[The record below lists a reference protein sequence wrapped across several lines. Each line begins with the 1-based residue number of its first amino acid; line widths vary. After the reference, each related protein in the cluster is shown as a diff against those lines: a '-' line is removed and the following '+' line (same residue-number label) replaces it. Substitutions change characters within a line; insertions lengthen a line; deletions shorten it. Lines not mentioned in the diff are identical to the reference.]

1 MEQEAVRFTLRNSLI
16 NFRVNSSVIQLMINN
31 VDILEDNLSDG
42 KSFQLKEILS
52 DWSKTLRDAKI
63 VEVDSM
69 SELIERTSAAEL
81 KSGRIRTFLN
91 SSELNTNMKGLYRK
105 AQNAMDE
112 NGSNTLF
119 LSLGLLRWFTDDN
132 DDIARYAPLIM
143 LPVEIYR
150 KAKEGAYYLRLRDE
164 EPQVNITLLE
174 FLKQQFGI
182 KIGGLDPMPLDDK
195 GVDVAKVFAIIRKA
209 VMGQKRWDVENFAF
223 LGIFSFSQFVMWN
236 DIQNNGDMLRGSK
249 IVNSLIEG
257 KLTYVPEGKFI
268 NAKEIDENVKP
279 IDLGIVSSVDSSQI
293 EAVYASDCL
302 ESFVLHGPP
311 GTGKSQTITNIIS
324 NALYKNRRVLFVAEK
339 AAALEVVRNRLNNLG
354 LLPFCLELHSNK
366 AQKRIMLDQLE
377 GTLNYVG
384 KNSSEDF
391 SRKAEELFK
400 KRKDLNGIVS
410 ALNKKGGNGFSI
422 YDLILMYN
430 QVNTNIEIPVE
441 YEFIEKCT
449 KADFENMDH
458 MIRQLMG
465 SVKNSKHQIH
475 NHPLKDFR
483 KSSYSILEKENLP
496 NLLNKLNSDLG
507 ELIESGLIPEQITK
521 IKSENKL
528 KSFLDLYKSV
538 DFELLVKYV
547 DKDIFDYALNND
559 ITFVDDANKVI
570 GELDDIERN
579 IYEKYAQGISNLDF
593 RGINQDYINAKKT
606 FIISRK
612 KNISEVLQK
621 INYYSKSTHKVSTEN
636 ADLELS
642 YLINYQDKRK
652 EVESSIKKISSAFNK
667 DSTEISKLKNVV
679 KGAIYC
685 REIASKFMELGFDSK
700 DIFQFY
706 DFLIRKSNHVEA
718 FLSSINETMDILY
731 SDYGVGIDNSGDLK
745 KLKQKVIGW
754 IENIGSWKNW
764 SDYRSECERIES
776 QGLFK
781 IIEKIENSAC
791 PPEEILDAWRKG
803 FAHNAISYSMKS
815 EHKVLSR
822 FNGRRFE
829 EEISYYRTKNE
840 EYVELTKEEI
850 QARMYGRLYIA
861 LRKPELAEE
870 VSKLLRTIK
879 NKGRMTSLRKLF
891 REIPNLLK
899 EISPVMLMSP
909 ISVAQYLDKDFPKF
923 DLVIFDEASQIP
935 TSIAVGS
942 IARGDNSIIV
952 GDPKQLPPTGFFKTT
967 YIDEDNF
974 DLEDLESLLDDCLAL
989 NMPQKYLKWHY
1000 RSQSESL
1007 IAFSNYQYYDSSLLT
1022 FPTLDAQTSKVSLV
1036 KVDGV
1041 YDKGNTRT
1049 NLEEAKAVVSE
1060 IVSRLR
1066 NEKLRNISIG
1076 VVTFNSQQ
1084 QNLID
1089 DLLVEE
1095 MKNSPVL
1102 ADHITNMAEPVFIK
1116 NLENVQGDERDV
1128 ILFSIG
1134 YGPDEEGKLS
1144 MNFGPLNRDGGWRR
1158 LNVAITRA
1166 RKEMI
1171 IFSTI
1176 TFDQI
1181 DLKRTRSDGVH
1192 GLKGFLE
1199 FAQMGTGISGIQI
1212 SKSDSDNY
1220 LLKRIKL
1227 FVESNGYETVIKVG
1241 KSNYQ
1246 LDLVIKDRNNPDIYL
1261 MALIFDGQ
1269 SYSAAGTS
1277 RDRNI
1282 LQPSILKNIGWKV
1295 YYIWAMDWLD
1305 NSSEEEKKLI
1315 SAINK
1320 AQYSSQTP
1328 TKKTILKDIEK
1339 NVIEQGSSENLQ
1351 SEYITTI
1358 PNLNRVDSLVDL
1370 ESNIKVTELNKVSEL
1385 LSMENPSIENVKVAS
1400 VNHPSTEVQKSISE
1414 IRTPYISITFNN
1426 LYLSE
1431 DFYNSKSL
1439 TCIIETMEAII
1450 DLEAPIYKE
1459 YMFNKVLPVWGISR
1473 RGKNIDQI
1481 LDRAYKK
1488 VKCKKIRE
1496 GADTLLWSNELDK
1509 DNYLIYR
1516 YNADGE
1522 SIRPFDAVP
1531 NIELRNCVIGV
1542 LSKVDSME
1550 PDDLM
1555 KEVTINLGYGR
1566 LLKPIKERLLELL
1579 KKLRREKEVSM
1590 IGKYYTT
1597 AKADEGYEDD

>member
-1 MEQEAVRFTLRNSLI
+1 
-16 NFRVNSSVIQLMINN
+16 
-31 VDILEDNLSDG
+31 
-42 KSFQLKEILS
+42 
-52 DWSKTLRDAKI
+52 
-63 VEVDSM
+63 
-69 SELIERTSAAEL
+69 
-81 KSGRIRTFLN
+81 
-91 SSELNTNMKGLYRK
+91 
-105 AQNAMDE
+105 
-112 NGSNTLF
+112 
-119 LSLGLLRWFTDDN
+119 
-132 DDIARYAPLIM
+132 
-143 LPVEIYR
+143 
-150 KAKEGAYYLRLRDE
+150 
-164 EPQVNITLLE
+164 
-174 FLKQQFGI
+174 
-182 KIGGLDPMPLDDK
+182 
-195 GVDVAKVFAIIRKA
+195 
-209 VMGQKRWDVENFAF
+209 
-223 LGIFSFSQFVMWN
+223 
-236 DIQNNGDMLRGSK
+236 
-249 IVNSLIEG
+249 
-257 KLTYVPEGKFI
+257 
-268 NAKEIDENVKP
+268 
-279 IDLGIVSSVDSSQI
+279 
-293 EAVYASDCL
+293 
-302 ESFVLHGPP
+302 
-311 GTGKSQTITNIIS
+311 
-324 NALYKNRRVLFVAEK
+324 
-339 AAALEVVRNRLNNLG
+339 
-354 LLPFCLELHSNK
+354 
-366 AQKRIMLDQLE
+366 
-377 GTLNYVG
+377 
-384 KNSSEDF
+384 
-391 SRKAEELFK
+391 
-400 KRKDLNGIVS
+400 
-410 ALNKKGGNGFSI
+410 
-422 YDLILMYN
+422 
-430 QVNTNIEIPVE
+430 
-441 YEFIEKCT
+441 
-449 KADFENMDH
+449 
-458 MIRQLMG
+458 
-465 SVKNSKHQIH
+465 
-475 NHPLKDFR
+475 
-483 KSSYSILEKENLP
+483 
-496 NLLNKLNSDLG
+496 
-507 ELIESGLIPEQITK
+507 
-521 IKSENKL
+521 
-528 KSFLDLYKSV
+528 
-538 DFELLVKYV
+538 
-547 DKDIFDYALNND
+547 
-559 ITFVDDANKVI
+559 
-570 GELDDIERN
+570 
-579 IYEKYAQGISNLDF
+579 
-593 RGINQDYINAKKT
+593 
-606 FIISRK
+606 
-612 KNISEVLQK
+612 
-621 INYYSKSTHKVSTEN
+621 
-636 ADLELS
+636 
-642 YLINYQDKRK
+642 
-652 EVESSIKKISSAFNK
+652 
-667 DSTEISKLKNVV
+667 
-679 KGAIYC
+679 
-685 REIASKFMELGFDSK
+685 
-700 DIFQFY
+700 
-706 DFLIRKSNHVEA
+706 
-718 FLSSINETMDILY
+718 
-731 SDYGVGIDNSGDLK
+731 
-745 KLKQKVIGW
+745 
-754 IENIGSWKNW
+754 
-764 SDYRSECERIES
+764 
-776 QGLFK
+776 
-781 IIEKIENSAC
+781 
-791 PPEEILDAWRKG
+791 
-803 FAHNAISYSMKS
+803 
-815 EHKVLSR
+815 
-822 FNGRRFE
+822 
-829 EEISYYRTKNE
+829 
-840 EYVELTKEEI
+840 
-850 QARMYGRLYIA
+850 MYGRLYIA

-1199 FAQMGTGISGIQI
+1199 FAQMGTGISGNQI

-1370 ESNIKVTELNKVSEL
+1370 ESNIKVTELNKISEL